1 MENTSRRHCFKWTTP
16 ESLSLEREYDLLS
29 LDVKTIARMHGRSD
43 RAIVHKLKADRI
55 IDNFEEARGYICS
68 EAAKESC
75 HDLCFSD
82 QDDSDSDYELEE
94 EEDNESEEEDNID
107 DDYLNVIQ
115 MNKLLQKRVAQLETT
130 ISLMKKV
137 TNTPKRKP
145 LRSYPH

>member
-1 MENTSRRHCFKWTTP
+1 
-16 ESLSLEREYDLLS
+16 
-29 LDVKTIARMHGRSD
+29 MHGRSD